1 MKRHKIINTVGKD
14 YLSSNIENDEF
25 SYAKAAGTLAAL
37 KKKLGKKPEHYKL
50 DIRFENHDD
59 YGKYAV
65 LIETKQ
71 NFNA

>member
-1 MKRHKIINTVGKD
+1 MTRHEIINTVGKD
-14 YLSSNIENDEF
+14 YLASNIENGEF
-25 SYAKAAGTLAAL
+25 SYVKAAKSLAAL
-37 KKKLGKKPEHYKL
+37 KKKLGKKTEHYKL